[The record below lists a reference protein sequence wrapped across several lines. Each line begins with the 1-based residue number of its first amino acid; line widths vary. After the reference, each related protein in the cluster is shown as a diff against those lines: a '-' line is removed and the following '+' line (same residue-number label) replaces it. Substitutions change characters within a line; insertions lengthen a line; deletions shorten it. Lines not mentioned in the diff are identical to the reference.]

1 MFNLKDFN
9 AAYCP
14 TSSNEPLVI
23 TINPDEIYAPKGY
36 PVKLSGQVGSWTLEG
51 KHCVSSPNP
60 TVFPYT
66 QEWYDK
72 LKVVYPDLKPYVA
85 DYRAVIK
92 AILANCDEVV
102 CKVSYIGFDNAI
114 TGGDIATIRRN
125 TILSDNL
132 FYVPVNPYT
141 LKPCNSDMDY
151 YVLPDLHI
159 PF

>member
-1 MFNLKDFN
+1 MFNLRDFN
-9 AAYCP
+9 AAYYP
-14 TSSNEPLVI
+14 AKSNEPLVVSV
-23 TINPDEIYAPKGY
+23 NLDQVGNNQGY
-36 PVKLSGQVGSWTLEG
+36 PIKLSGQIGYFTLDG
-51 KHCVSSPNP
+51 KYCISAPNP
-60 TVFPYT
+60 IVFPYT

-72 LKVVYPDLKPYVA
+72 LKPAYPDLKPYVA

-92 AILANCDEVV
+92 AILANCDAVV

-132 FYVPVNPYT
+132 YYVPVNPNS

-151 YVLPDLHI
+151 YVLPDLYI